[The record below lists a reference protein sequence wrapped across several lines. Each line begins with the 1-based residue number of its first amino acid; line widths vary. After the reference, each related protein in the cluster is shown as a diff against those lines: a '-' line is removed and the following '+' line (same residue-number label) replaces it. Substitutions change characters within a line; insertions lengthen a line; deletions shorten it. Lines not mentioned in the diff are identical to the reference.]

1 MRRSEISKILQRISL
16 PRELEHIILAEHDEI
31 VELRQNQKLLSD
43 TVSQLAGLI
52 QAMSGITHGVAKM
65 QDRISRHFK
74 DTGVS
79 LESVAP
85 EPDDVK
91 TSSGF

>member
-16 PRELEHIILAEHDEI
+16 PKELEHIILAEHDEI
-31 VELRQNQKLLSD
+31 VELRQQIKTLADIVNQLGS
-43 TVSQLAGLI
+43 LI
-52 QAMSGITHGVAKM
+52 QMMSQANHGIAQM
-65 QDRISRHFK
+65 QDKISRQFK

-79 LESVAP
+79 LESVP
-85 EPDDVK
+85 IQPDGVK

>member
-16 PRELEHIILAEHDEI
+16 PKELEHIILAEHDEI
-31 VELRQNQKLLSD
+31 VELRQSIKMLSD
-43 TVSQLAGLI
+43 IVNQLGSLI
-52 QAMSGITHGVAKM
+52 QMMSSANHGIAKM
-65 QDRISRHFK
+65 QDRINSHFK
-74 DTGVS
+74 DRGVS

>member
-16 PRELEHIILAEHDEI
+16 PKELEHIILAEHDEI
-31 VELRQNQKLLSD
+31 VGLRQDIKLIGE

-65 QDRISRHFK
+65 QDRINKNFSDR
-74 DTGVS
+74 GVS
-79 LESVAP
+79 LDSVAP

>member
-16 PRELEHIILAEHDEI
+16 PKELEHIILAEHDEI
-31 VELRQNQKLLSD
+31 VELRQQIKTLADIVNQLGS
-43 TVSQLAGLI
+43 LI
-52 QAMSGITHGVAKM
+52 QMMSQANHGIAQM
-65 QDRISRHFK
+65 QDKIARQFK

-79 LESVAP
+79 LESVPAT
-85 EPDDVK
+85 PDGVN